1 MAQVYSGQEVQSSV
15 SRSGPRIRREVSV
28 LQPGEIAP
36 DFDLP
41 ALIGGVKKRFY
52 LAERIGKQQLV
63 LAFYPLNWDPVSARQ
78 MVNYQVHREK
88 LLASGAELVGI
99 SVDSIMNTTAWERE
113 IGPFDYPLCSDF
125 WPHGVVAQKYG
136 VLRTGGPL
144 AGACERAICVVN
156 ESGVIAFRRRYGI
169 DELPKLEEM
178 LECLQGI

>member
-1 MAQVYSGQEVQSSV
+1 SLTGMAQVYSGQGVQSWV
-15 SRSGPRIRREVSV
+15 SPSGPRIRREVSV

-41 ALIGGVKKRFY
+41 ALIGGVKKRFH

-99 SVDSIMNTTAWERE
+99 SVDSILNTTTWTRHMSQCV
-113 IGPFDYPLCSDF
+113 DSLCS
-125 WPHGVVAQKYG
+125 Y
-136 VLRTGGPL
+136 
-144 AGACERAICVVN
+144 
-156 ESGVIAFRRRYGI
+156 
-169 DELPKLEEM
+169 
-178 LECLQGI
+178 

>member
-1 MAQVYSGQEVQSSV
+1 MAQVYSGQGVQSSV
-15 SRSGPRIRREVSV
+15 SPSGPRIRREVSV

-41 ALIGGVKKRFY
+41 ALIGGVKKRFH

-125 WPHGVVAQKYG
+125 WPHGEVSRKYC
-136 VLRTGGPL
+136 VLREQGPF
-144 AGACERAICVVN
+144 AGASERKSTRLN
-156 ESGVIAFRRRYGI
+156 SSHTVISYAVF
-169 DELPKLEEM
+169 
-178 LECLQGI
+178 CLK